1 MLPSDIALI
10 EDADFKKWVEV
21 RTCHT
26 HIPKK
31 SYHMT
36 YPRTRTHGVFKMRC
50 VSGCMCV
57 YQVYAKDEKK
67 FFADFTKA
75 YVKLT
80 ENGCRNLATGGW
92 F

>member
-1 MLPSDIALI
+1 MFHGSYTSCIH
-10 EDADFKKWVEV
+10 V
-21 RTCHT
+21 RYTIHHHARTHARTHT
-26 HIPKK
+26 HTQA
-31 SYHMT
+31 HAC
-36 YPRTRTHGVFKMRC
+36 TRRHVCLICGVC
-50 VSGCMCV
+50 VCMCV

-80 ENGCRNLATGGW
+80 ENGCRNLATSGW

>member
-1 MLPSDIALI
+1 M
-10 EDADFKKWVEV
+10 
-21 RTCHT
+21 RTATIHNT
-26 HIPKK
+26 LYTQHA
-31 SYHMT
+31 HA
-36 YPRTRTHGVFKMRC
+36 RTRTHGVFYLRC
-50 VSGCMCV
+50 VRGCMCV

>member
-1 MLPSDIALI
+1 
-10 EDADFKKWVEV
+10 
-21 RTCHT
+21 
-26 HIPKK
+26 
-31 SYHMT
+31 
-36 YPRTRTHGVFKMRC
+36 
-50 VSGCMCV
+50 MCV

-67 FFADFTKA
+67 FFADFTQA